1 MNSPTPA
8 TMATA
13 RAMAIRRSA
22 RRWSPVSS
30 RSRFAGPCSVWR
42 STSTG
47 SLPWSLSVMTS
58 RSAPRSVSAPPG
70 DPAGGHDQDAEAE
83 HPGHEPLGDRP
94 LAADGGA
101 ALVVGGGAQ
110 ALDVGGDVVDVLAA
124 LGGAELVLDQAAPD
138 RHLPWADLDRLGH
151 VLGVDVLEG
160 HGDVLPAEGGP
171 GPVHAMAGGAGLPV
185 QLAAPLEVAPGRVDV
200 GQLGVPDRLADV
212 DDQGVDV
219 LVVEAG
225 LAPLDG
231 RALVVLPGHP
241 AGAQHPVDGGRPA
254 DVVERRHPRVVAGPG
269 RVGAVTGGAGVLVQL
284 AAAGVHGL
292 AVGRLLLGGGAGRGH
307 PGRPP

>member
-22 RRWSPVSS
+22 RRWSPV
-30 RSRFAGPCSVWR
+30 RARLAGPCSVWR

-47 SLPWSLSVMTS
+47 SLSWSLSVMTS
-58 RSAPRSVSAPPG
+58 RSASRSVSAPPG

-160 HGDVLPAEGGP
+160 HGDVLPAAGGP
-171 GPVHAMAGGAGLPV
+171 A
-185 QLAAPLEVAPGRVDV
+185 
-200 GQLGVPDRLADV
+200 
-212 DDQGVDV
+212 
-219 LVVEAG
+219 
-225 LAPLDG
+225 
-231 RALVVLPGHP
+231 
-241 AGAQHPVDGGRPA
+241 GGRP
-254 DVVERRHPRVVAGPG
+254 GPG
-269 RVGAVTGGAGVLVQL
+269 RRR
-284 AAAGVHGL
+284 AAG
-292 AVGRLLLGGGAGRGH
+292 RPRPPRRCRRPGRGC
-307 PGRPP
+307 PRR